1 MDQDRH
7 RSFNYDKS
15 DSWLLAFIAES
26 TRKNNGQEERGID
39 RMDIYEDKSSADNNF
54 LYLKLKEQKL
64 RCRIM
69 ANFTVQVESG
79 RRGKDG
85 SPSVGPVYR
94 SILAKDAFL
103 SLEPGSNTSWDVF
116 RVAAEK
122 FPMNRML
129 GWREMK
135 NGKAGPY
142 LWKTYEEIYQEV
154 VQVGSALSHLGVKPG
169 SKIGIYSA
177 NCPNW
182 IVVMEACN
190 GYTFI
195 CVPLYETLGEGA
207 VEYIVE
213 HAEVVVA
220 FVQETKINRCCFYH
234 SVIVSFG
241 SRTME
246 QNAAAT
252 NIGMKL
258 YSWDEILE
266 MGKENTSDPLPPKP
280 LDICTIMYTSGTS
293 GDPKGVVL
301 THECLATYVA
311 GTDLFMK
318 QFEDKMTTDDVYLS
332 FLPLAHILDRTIEE
346 YFFHNGAS
354 VGYYQGDIQALRDDL
369 MELKPTLFAGVPR
382 VFEKVYEGVLK
393 AVSELLPHRR
403 MIFNA
408 LYKYKLYW
416 MRLGY
421 SHKNAS
427 PLADL
432 LAFRKVKDRLGGRV
446 RLIISG
452 GAPLNT
458 EIEEFLRVT
467 SCAYV
472 TQGYGNAYK
481 TCYSPANNMMKLA
494 SLTETCGVSTVGV
507 PDDMSLVGTVGIAA
521 TNTEVRLEE
530 VPEVGYDPLSTPSCG
545 EVCVRGTTIF
555 TGYYKDPELTK
566 QVMID
571 GWFHTGDIG
580 EMRPDGVLK
589 IIDRK
594 KNIFKLSQ
602 GEYVAVEFLEKTY
615 KVSPIVED
623 IWVYGNSFKSVL
635 VAVVTPHEDSVKRWA
650 RANGHEGSLY
660 DLCQLGDLK
669 KYILEELKKVAET
682 NKLRGFEH
690 IKGIVVD
697 PLPFDIERDLI
708 TPTMKKKRA
717 QMLKFYQSDIDK
729 LYQNISAEGKRYA

>member
-1 MDQDRH
+1 
-7 RSFNYDKS
+7 
-15 DSWLLAFIAES
+15 
-26 TRKNNGQEERGID
+26 
-39 RMDIYEDKSSADNNF
+39 
-54 LYLKLKEQKL
+54 
-64 RCRIM
+64 M

-94 SILAKDAFL
+94 SILAKDGFL
-103 SLEPGSNTSWDVF
+103 SLDPGSNTSWDVF

-142 LWKTYEEIYQEV
+142 LWKTYKEIYQEV
-154 VQVGSALSHLGVKPG
+154 LQVGSALSHLGVKPG

-182 IVVMEACN
+182 IVAMEACN
-190 GYTFI
+190 GYTYI

-213 HAEVVVA
+213 HAEVVAA
-220 FVQETKINRCCFYH
+220 FVQETKINQILSKCTSTKH
-234 SVIVSFG
+234 LKVIVSFG

-354 VGYYQGDIQALRDDL
+354 VGYYHGDLQSLRDDL
-369 MELKPTLFAGVPR
+369 MELKPTLFTGVPR

-421 SHKNAS
+421 SHKTAS

-458 EIEEFLRVT
+458 DIEEFLRVT
-467 SCAYV
+467 SCAYL
-472 TQGYGNAYK
+472 TQGYG
-481 TCYSPANNMMKLA
+481 
-494 SLTETCGVSTVGV
+494 LTETCGVSTVGV

-530 VPEVGYDPLSTPSCG
+530 VPELGYDPLSTPSRG
-545 EVCVRGTTIF
+545 EVCVRGMTIF

-580 EMRPDGVLK
+580 EMSPDGVLK

-635 VAVVTPHEDSVKRWA
+635 VAVVTPYEDSVKRWA
-650 RANGHEGSLY
+650 RANGLEGSLY
-660 DLCQLGDLK
+660 DLCQLEDLK

-697 PLPFDIERDLI
+697 PLPFDIERDLV
-708 TPTMKKKRA
+708 TATMKKKRA